1 MLGIFKITSIGIAIA
16 APILLLALVTPA
28 FAYMDPNTG
37 NLIFQ
42 ILLPV
47 ITGVT
52 TAWLFFKSKIRRLY
66 CLIRESL
73 KSAGS
78 KSKKR

>member
-1 MLGIFKITSIGIAIA
+1 MLAIFKLIVIVFA
-16 APILLLALVTPA
+16 ALALNLLLAPTTPA

-47 ITGVT
+47 ITGIT
-52 TAWLFFKSKIRRLY
+52 TACLFFKSKIRRLY
-66 CLIRESL
+66 CLIRESF
-73 KSAGS
+73 KSLGI
-78 KSKKR
+78 KSKQS